1 MRRHSLK
8 DHEVA
13 QLVNTLRDTA
23 VAYHAHQSLRD
34 RLSRVLQAV
43 LNPVDQ
49 EQDVIPVRL
58 PSGSKATVFLPR
70 PFTSEDATHFVLFIA
85 QYIEDK
91 AKGEPAN

>member
-13 QLVNTLRDTA
+13 QLVNALRDTA

-43 LNPVDQ
+43 LNPTDQ
-49 EQDVIPVRL
+49 DQDVIPIRL
-58 PSGSKATVFLPR
+58 PSGGKATVILPR
-70 PFTSEDATHFVLFIA
+70 PFTAEDATHFVLFIA
-85 QYIEDK
+85 QYIEKDK
-91 AKGEPAN
+91 QAR